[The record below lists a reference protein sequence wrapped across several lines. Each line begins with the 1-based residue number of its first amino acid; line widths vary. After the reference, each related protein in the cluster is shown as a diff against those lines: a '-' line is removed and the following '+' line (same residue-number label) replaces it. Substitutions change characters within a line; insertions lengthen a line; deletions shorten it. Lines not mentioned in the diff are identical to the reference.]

1 MFISFQLAKRALLR
15 CYLDMGYGREVRE
28 MLEVT
33 FPEDTSACFAF
44 AKVLLEFVAHFLLKE
59 EDASLGSVERALE
72 RGNKQNWKDI
82 S

>member
-1 MFISFQLAKRALLR
+1 
-15 CYLDMGYGREVRE
+15 
-28 MLEVT
+28 
-33 FPEDTSACFAF
+33 
-44 AKVLLEFVAHFLLKE
+44 LLEFVAHFLLKE